1 MVNLN
6 LLVVIPH
13 QCPRMKVLI
22 THRYANW
29 TGVHSS
35 PEPRSVCTPNHVPK
49 SLASA
54 KVSNFKM
61 FQTHI
66 QFANPCLLLLP
77 FPCLSHPYLLLRLR
91 WYVDRLLLLLCW
103 GWCLV
108 SGLRGLIRVLL
119 LLLLLHKRTRR
130 LQRPWRFVLG
140 PNTGRRRSRG
150 QLRW

>member
-13 QCPRMKVLI
+13 QCPHMKVLI

-66 QFANPCLLLLP
+66 QFANPCLLSLP
-77 FPCLSHPYLLLRLR
+77 FPLSLSSLP
-91 WYVDRLLLLLCW
+91 V
-103 GWCLV
+103 V
-108 SGLRGLIRVLL
+108 AASVV
-119 LLLLLHKRTRR
+119 RR
-130 LQRPWRFVLG
+130 QAAAAAAVLG
-140 PNTGRRRSRG
+140 VVLGKRVAGADTCAAVAVVASQTNQASPEAVAFRTGP
-150 QLRW
+150 